1 MSAALTLVGVALSSC
16 ASSAL
21 PPPVSV
27 ALVQQ
32 RGDIA
37 PGRVQLRVTNDGG
50 SPVVVT
56 SATLTSP
63 VLTQP
68 GGGETKRPVTLS
80 PGRTVDLP
88 VKLPALGCVTGDP
101 SAQAVLRVE
110 EDGSAHEET
119 LSVTDELGVLARLTA
134 TECDREAVASVA
146 RISVVSAAAGADG
159 TIDLEVSIEPTGEGG
174 AGSVDLRALRGTPL
188 LRFPAGTET
197 PLDVTVRADD
207 PPSTMTIALTPQR
220 CDAHAIA
227 EDKVGTL
234 LDLVARV
241 EDRDAVVPLERS
253 PSVAA
258 AILSATADVCGLT
271 P

>member
-1 MSAALTLVGVALSSC
+1 MGVALSSC
-16 ASSAL
+16 ASGT
-21 PPPVSV
+21 PPPTVSV

-37 PGRVQLRVTNDGG
+37 PGRVQLRVTNDGD
-50 SPVVVT
+50 SAVVVT

-63 VLTQP
+63 VLAES

-88 VKLPALGCVTGDP
+88 VTLPTLRCVTEDP
-101 SAQAVLRVE
+101 SARAVLRLE
-110 EDGSAHEET
+110 QDGDSRDAT
-119 LSVTDELGVLARLTA
+119 LDVTDELGVLTRLA
-134 TECDREAVASVA
+134 ETECGREAVASVA
-146 RISVVSAAAGADG
+146 RISAASAAVGEDG
-159 TIDLEVSIEPTGEGG
+159 TIDLEVSIEPTGDAG
-174 AGSVDLRALRGTPL
+174 AGTAELRALRGTPL

-197 PLDVTVRADD
+197 PLGVTVRADD
-207 PPSTMTIALTPQR
+207 PPSTTTIALTPQR

-234 LDLVARV
+234 FDLVVRV
-241 EDRDAVVPLERS
+241 EDRDVVIPLERS

-258 AILSATADVCGLT
+258 AILSATAAVCGLT
-271 P
+271 PS